1 VFTVA
6 LTGGIAS
13 GKSTVAAYFSGL
25 GITIIDADQIAR
37 KLIYHGYVLTK
48 ILDYFGP
55 SVLTS
60 KQLDRTKLRDVIF
73 SNTTA
78 RDWLE
83 QLLHPLIYREIRA
96 AMEIVESAYALIVIP
111 LLFEARTAVLFNKK
125 PNSDHF
131 IALDRILLVT
141 TAKDLQIQRLQ
152 EREHLQQEQIAAI
165 LASQILPEEALY
177 KADDIIYNARGLAD
191 LLQAVKRFHQLYLSL
206 SQTKN
211 IVLEKSLFLR
221 YYLSLK

>member
-13 GKSTVAAYFSGL
+13 GKSSVATYFSEL

-37 KLIYHGYVLTK
+37 KLICHASVLGK

-60 KQLDRTKLRDVIF
+60 KQLDRAKLRDVIF

-96 AMEIVESAYALIVIP
+96 AVQVVESAYVIIVIP
-111 LLFEARTAVLFNKK
+111 LLFEARTAVLLNKK
-125 PNSDHF
+125 PNSDHV

-141 TAKDLQIQRLQ
+141 TSKDLQTQRLQ
-152 EREHLQQEQIAAI
+152 ERDHLQQKQIAAI

-177 KADDIIYNARGLAD
+177 KADDIIYNARSLAD

-221 YYLSLK
+221 YYLALK